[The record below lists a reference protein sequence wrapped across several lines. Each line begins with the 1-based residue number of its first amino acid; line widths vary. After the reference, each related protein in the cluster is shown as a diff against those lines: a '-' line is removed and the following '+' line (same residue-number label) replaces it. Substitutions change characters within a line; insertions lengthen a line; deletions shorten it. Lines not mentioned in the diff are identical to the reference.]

1 MAKHT
6 RWLIV
11 LAMMVLLVGGVGASV
26 AYAHAELRTASPP
39 IGAQYRWTRPSEI
52 RLAFTQAVK
61 TDGSSIVLVNR
72 QFQTQPTGAI
82 QQDPNDPSVIF
93 ASVEGL
99 NPGTYTVNWV
109 TSSVDGHTI
118 QGSYDFTLFPRES
131 VITAVVAPIVL
142 VAMGLFVWTRRAKP
156 AAQA

>member
-1 MAKHT
+1 MAKHM

-11 LAMMVLLVGGVGASV
+11 LAMVMLVGGVGASV

-52 RLAFTQAVK
+52 RLAFSQDVK
-61 TDGSSIVLVNR
+61 TEGSSITLVNR
-72 QFQTQPTGAI
+72 QFQPQPTGAI
-82 QQDPNDPSVIF
+82 QQDPNDASVIF
-93 ASVEGL
+93 VTVEGL

-109 TSSVDGHTI
+109 TDSVDGHTI

-142 VAMGLFVWTRRAKP
+142 VAMGIFVWTRRAKP
-156 AAQA
+156 TAQG